1 VPFALC
7 HHTKIPELISV
18 VHFFLPTVLLNPYF
32 YHRNKERM
40 LKRWVLKDRGDSEKV
55 AALSAELGIGPVLAE
70 LLVQRGVNTFEEA
83 KAFFRPSLD
92 QLHDPFLMKDMDKAV
107 QRITKAIEQKEK
119 ILVYGD
125 YDVDG
130 TTAVSLV
137 YTFLKEIG
145 HEPVDYYIPDRYS
158 EGYGISFKGVDFA
171 YENGFGL
178 VIALDCGIKAIKKIE
193 KANEYGVDFIICDH
207 HRPDE
212 QLPDAVAVLDAKR
225 PDCNYPYKELSGCG
239 VGFKLI
245 QAIASQR
252 NIPIDN
258 LKKYLDLVVVSIASD
273 IVPITGENRILAYF
287 GLRLINQNPRPGF
300 EAILRYSNISRKNL
314 EATKPASAH
323 GNGYEDP
330 PCIFKRELT
339 ISDMVFLVGPRINA
353 AGRIESGRN
362 SVRLLVCETE
372 IDADE
377 IGQQINDFN
386 TTRRDLDSNTTDM
399 ALDAIRCS
407 PRLLEACSTVVYHPE
422 WHKGVIGIVASRLI
436 EVYYRPTIVFTQS
449 NGLITGSARSIKD
462 FDIYDAIDACSD
474 LLEHFGGHKYAAGL
488 SLKPENLDA
497 FIEKFENIVRSGLTE
512 DMRSPEVEIDLRI
525 NLNEIGQGF
534 YKIMKQFAP
543 FGPGNMSPVFQTEG
557 VIDNGY
563 GRIVG
568 KNHLK
573 LTIGHHEIASVPFS
587 AIAFQQGDH
596 FDYISK
602 GKPFNICYHIEENEW
617 NNQKSL
623 QLNIKDIKIPDAETK
638 EGNM

>member
-1 VPFALC
+1 
-7 HHTKIPELISV
+7 
-18 VHFFLPTVLLNPYF
+18 
-32 YHRNKERM
+32 M

-70 LLVQRGVNTFEEA
+70 LLVQRGVNSFVEA
-83 KAFFRPSLD
+83 KAFFRPTLD

-107 QRITKAIEQKEK
+107 ERVTKAIEQKEK

-145 HEPVDYYIPDRYS
+145 HEAVDYYIPDRYS

-171 YENGFGL
+171 HENGFRL

-212 QLPDAVAVLDAKR
+212 QLPDAIAVLDAKR

-245 QAIASQR
+245 QAIASKR
-252 NIPIDN
+252 DIPIDS

-300 EAILRYSNISRKNL
+300 EAILRYSNISRKNV
-314 EATKPASAH
+314 EATTPHPSD
-323 GNGYEDP
+323 GNGYEEP

-362 SVRLLVCETE
+362 SVRLLVCDTD

-386 TTRRDLDSNTTDM
+386 TTRRDLDSTTTDM
-399 ALDAIRCS
+399 ALDAIRSS

-497 FIEKFENIVRSGLTE
+497 FIEKFERIASSGITE
-512 DMRSPEVEIDLRI
+512 DMRSPEVEIDLKI

-534 YKIMKQFAP
+534 YKILKQFAP

-573 LTIGHHEIASVPFS
+573 LTIGHHEISSAPFS
-587 AIAFQQGDH
+587 AIAFQQGEY

-623 QLNIKDIKIPDAETK
+623 QLNIKDIKIPEAETK
-638 EGNM
+638 EGS